1 MNDLFLKPGYPARA
15 MGSQNLGCWI
25 EVMVMGNN
33 YDVVRGPHGIETKL
47 HQPSAMTPDTRQYT
61 YIKETTSTRDKL
73 SKV

>member
-1 MNDLFLKPGYPARA
+1 

-61 YIKETTSTRDKL
+61 YIK
-73 SKV
+73 